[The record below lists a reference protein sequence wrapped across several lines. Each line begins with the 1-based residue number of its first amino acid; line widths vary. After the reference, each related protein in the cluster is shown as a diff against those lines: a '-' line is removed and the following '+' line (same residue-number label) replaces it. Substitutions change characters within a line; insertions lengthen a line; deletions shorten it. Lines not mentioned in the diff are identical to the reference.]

1 MKPTRIRTLFV
12 LAFASGVAGY
22 FYLQFTVQAGFHL
35 PLTSTSFSISLVI
48 AAVAVFV
55 LARPIMKY
63 KTELKEFIE
72 QKTKIAPKRVDP
84 FYAVR
89 ILALAKAASLAA
101 SIFAGWQFGTLAGQ
115 LLQPVVANDSLAP
128 TIFAAAASLALLACG
143 LIVEQICKLPG
154 GSNDGDSA
162 ATKNTQSE
170 GNAA

>member
-1 MKPTRIRTLFV
+1 MKPTRIRTL
-12 LAFASGVAGY
+12 LALALAAGIAGY

-35 PLTSTSFSISLVI
+35 PLTSTSFSFSLSIASIAVI
-48 AAVAVFV
+48 F

-63 KTELKEFIE
+63 KSELKKFIE

-101 SIFAGWQFGTLAGQ
+101 SIFAGWQFGTLTGQ
-115 LLQPVVANDSLAP
+115 LLQPIVANDSLAP
-128 TIFAAAASLALLACG
+128 TIFAAVSSLVLLAAG

-154 GSNDGDSA
+154 DSGDGADSKPRTEGSPA
-162 ATKNTQSE
+162 
-170 GNAA
+170 